1 MSTTTPTP
9 TPIAPLPQLAIDAM
23 YSLDAKLTAV
33 RYRDASE
40 RCASASHA
48 GNIGQCLAAQD
59 EMRMCLCQLEAAGR
73 LDLVGGA

>member
-1 MSTTTPTP
+1 MSTPTTTPT
-9 TPIAPLPQLAIDAM
+9 APLPTAAVDAM
-23 YSLDAKLTAV
+23 RSLDAKLTAI

-40 RCASASHA
+40 RCAFASLA